1 MRARRV
7 SHLAT
12 VYSAISFDTMIDWS
26 KEQITPP
33 PYLRDQCDEEI
44 REYERVPL
52 QLNISSNTQPIERL
66 VQLNAQ
72 VGKKAGSS
80 ILRDGIVKA
89 TIESRQECPK
99 LENKSNFHK

>member
-1 MRARRV
+1 MLMKARQLEFSRCH
-7 SHLAT
+7 SL
-12 VYSAISFDTMIDWS
+12 SI
-26 KEQITPP
+26 
-33 PYLRDQCDEEI
+33 QCDEEI

-52 QLNISSNTQPIERL
+52 QLNISSNTQHIERL